1 MIENKY
7 ICRDIWRFD
16 LPRFGL
22 WFASLAMVMAS
33 APAAFAA
40 PSGIM
45 PHRAFYEMELGT
57 AGQNANIQAIQGRSA
72 FTLNRDCDGWL
83 SGEDYVIEFG
93 GREGNL
99 DRIVSRFSSWEADAG
114 DKYSFDIT
122 ETSSYQGN
130 QDFNGYATI
139 AADQADAYFSM
150 TPETALSLPQ
160 DTYFPM
166 RHMMAILDH
175 ARSGKKILAA
185 SVFTGAE
192 PDDALLST
200 NTVIGSWNSQ
210 DQKDLLGGFA
220 ADGFW
225 PVRVAYFKPES
236 TSAEPEYEINY
247 ALQPNGVIRHY
258 EIDYGEFTIIAKML
272 KIETVDPPVCQ

>member
-1 MIENKY
+1 MNNKHTY
-7 ICRDIWRFD
+7 ADIRQFDPLRFCI
-16 LPRFGL
+16 

-33 APAAFAA
+33 VPKAFAA
-40 PSGIM
+40 QSGIM

-57 AGQNANIQAIQGRSA
+57 TGQNSNIQAIEGRSA
-72 FTLNRDCDGWL
+72 FTLSRDCDGWL

-99 DRIVSRFSSWEADAG
+99 DRIVSRFSSWEADSG

-122 ETSSYQGN
+122 ETSSYQDD
-130 QDFNGYATI
+130 QEFNGYATI
-139 AADQADAYFSM
+139 TADRSDAYFSIS
-150 TPETALSLPQ
+150 PEAPISLPQ
-160 DTYFPM
+160 ETYFPM

-175 ARSGKKILAA
+175 AHSGKKILAA
-185 SVFTGAE
+185 TVFTGAE

-210 DQKDLLGGFA
+210 DQEELLGVFS

-236 TSAEPEYEINY
+236 KSAEPEYEINY
-247 ALQPNGVIRHY
+247 ALQPNGVIRNY

-272 KIETVDPPVCQ
+272 KIETVEPRVCQ

>member
-1 MIENKY
+1 MTNNKHT
-7 ICRDIWRFD
+7 CLKIWQFDPLRFC
-16 LPRFGL
+16 F
-22 WFASLAMVMAS
+22 WFAIFAMVMAS
-33 APAAFAA
+33 VPEVFAA
-40 PSGIM
+40 RSGVM

-57 AGQNANIQAIQGRSA
+57 TGQNANIQAIEGRSA
-72 FTLNRDCDGWL
+72 YTLSRDCDGWW

-122 ETSSYQGN
+122 ETSSYQDK

-139 AADQADAYFSM
+139 TADRADAYFSM
-150 TPETALSLPQ
+150 SPEVPVSLPQ

-166 RHMMAILDH
+166 RHMMAILDY

-185 SVFTGAE
+185 TVFTGAE

-210 DQKDLLGGFA
+210 DQKELLGGFS

-236 TSAEPEYEINY
+236 TSSEPEYEINY
-247 ALQPNGVIRHY
+247 ALQPNGVIRNY
-258 EIDYGEFTIIAKML
+258 EIDYGEFTIIAKMR
-272 KIETVDPPVCQ
+272 KIETVESRVCQ

>member
-1 MIENKY
+1 MINTSH
-7 ICRDIWRFD
+7 ISLDIWHLDPRRF
-16 LPRFGL
+16 FI
-22 WFASLAMVMAS
+22 WFASLATVLAS
-33 APAAFAA
+33 FPVAFAA

-57 AGQNANIQAIQGRSA
+57 TGQNANIQAIEGRSA
-72 FTLNRDCDGWL
+72 FTLSRDCDGWL

-99 DRIVSRFSSWEADAG
+99 DRIVSRFSSWEADSG

-122 ETSSYQGN
+122 ETSSYQDN
-130 QDFNGYATI
+130 QEFNGYATI
-139 AADQADAYFSM
+139 TADRSDAYFSM
-150 TPETALSLPQ
+150 SPEAPVSLPQ

-166 RHMMAILDH
+166 RHMMAILDY

-185 SVFTGAE
+185 TVFTGAE

-210 DQKDLLGGFA
+210 DQKELLGGFS

-236 TSAEPEYEINY
+236 TSVEPEYEINY
-247 ALQPNGVIRHY
+247 ALQPNGVIRNY

-272 KIETVDPPVCQ
+272 KIETVETRVCQ